1 MAEPVFAVVA
11 SDLDGTLLGPDHRL
25 ADRTIDVLRRAR
37 RAGVIVI
44 AATGRAPASAVP
56 LLAPYDVVDALVC
69 SNGSIVHDVVTDTTT
84 HRFPIEPDHLDA
96 LFAHLEAAMPG
107 LSYCWEMDD
116 SSAWDAAFDDIAIE
130 HDDLRAF
137 GIGARP
143 MTGTR
148 VTKVMV
154 RHEELLREHLAGA
167 LLPHL
172 PVPLTLGCS
181 GVEFVEIT
189 GVGVDKSTALAH
201 VVGQLGFGATD
212 VVAFGDNH
220 NDTQMLAWAG
230 HGVAVGNAVASAKAA
245 ADEVIGHHGDHSVAD
260 FVDSLL

>member
-1 MAEPVFAVVA
+1 MADARFRVVA

-25 ADRTIDVLRRAR
+25 AGRTIEVLRRAR
-37 RAGVIVI
+37 GAGIVVI
-44 AATGRAPASAVP
+44 AATGRAPASAVA

-69 SNGSIVHDVVTDTTT
+69 SNGSIVHDVVTNTTT

-96 LFAHLEAAMPG
+96 LLPHLDAAMPG
-107 LSYCWEMDD
+107 LSYCWEMDE
-116 SSAWDAAFDDIAIE
+116 SSAWDEAFDDIAIE

-143 MTGTR
+143 MSGTR

-154 RHEELLREHLAGA
+154 RHEHLLREDLADA

-189 GVGVDKSTALAH
+189 GVGVDKSTALSC
-201 VVGQLGFGATD
+201 VVAERGLGAAD

-230 HGVAVGNAVASAKAA
+230 HGVAVANAVDSAKAA
-245 ADEVIGHHGDHSVAD
+245 ADEVIGPHGDHSVAD
-260 FVDSLL
+260 FIDSLL